1 MNGVV
6 PVAIHQS
13 SNPPIHSP
21 SFQGG
26 FLDFFDGIALQWNG
40 LGLFL
45 D

>member
-1 MNGVV
+1 
-6 PVAIHQS
+6 VAIHQS
-13 SNPPIHSP
+13 NNPATHQSIPPI
-21 SFQGG
+21 FQGG